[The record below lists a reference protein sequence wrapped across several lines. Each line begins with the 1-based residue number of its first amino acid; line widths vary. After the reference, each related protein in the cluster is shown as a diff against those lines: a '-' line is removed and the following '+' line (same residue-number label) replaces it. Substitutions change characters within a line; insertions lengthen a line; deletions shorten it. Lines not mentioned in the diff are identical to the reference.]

1 MTDILVTIDGN
12 TGITASGS
20 SADIII
26 QSDDFSPIKTVDVE
40 IPGPISV
47 ISIIDQGPMGPPGAD
62 STVPGPTGPAGP
74 QGVQGPTG
82 VAGADGY
89 SLTFMWDQNAP
100 SDLWDIL
107 HTLHKY
113 PSVTIIDSANN
124 AVYGKISYISDTRL
138 TVAFNGSFSGRAY
151 LN

>member
-26 QSDDFSPIKTVDVE
+26 QSDDFSPIKTIDVE

-47 ISIIDQGPMGPPGAD
+47 VSIIDQGPMGPA
-62 STVPGPTGPAGP
+62 GPAG
-74 QGVQGPTG
+74 
-82 VAGADGY
+82 ASGY
-89 SLTFMWDQNAP
+89 SLTFEWDQNTP
-100 SDLWDIL
+100 SSLWEIT
-107 HTLHKY
+107 HTLNKY
-113 PSVTIIDSANN
+113 PSVTIVDSTYNMCM
-124 AVYGKISYISDTRL
+124 GKITYISDTR
-138 TVAFNGSFSGRAY
+138 VNVEFNGSFSGRAY